1 MRMAGVFKSSC
12 WPDFMDQINAITNP
26 MDILKLNPIMMYI
39 IDIYRMF
46 LMSQISTFRSTENMI
61 IVMLWN

>member
-1 MRMAGVFKSSC
+1 MRMAGVLRSSC
-12 WPDFMDQINAITNP
+12 WPDLIDQINAMTNP

-39 IDIYRMF
+39 IAIYRMF
-46 LMSQISTFRSTENMI
+46 LVSQISTFGSTENMI